1 MIIKGNV
8 GAVDLDKVTG
18 VAIEPGATG
27 ETVLNYTDY
36 IYQIRVYLMNNS
48 LVIYESDEFRD
59 AYEFLHKVIEELKL
73 LNG

>member
-8 GAVDLDKVTG
+8 GAVDLNKVIG

-27 ETVLNYTDY
+27 KTVLNYTGY

-48 LVIYESDEFRD
+48 LVIYESDKFQD
-59 AYEFLHKVIEELKL
+59 AYDFLHKVIEELKL